1 MPCGAGGV
9 VLGVGSWTCRRK
21 KRETGSSAIVGH
33 CASVPEMPFHSF
45 FFVLI
50 ISCSKFCV
58 KDSAPHEKVKKK
70 SFHSLFLVHF
80 VMRNFNAPLL
90 LACAFAIAGFFRIWV
105 DF

>member
-1 MPCGAGGV
+1 MPLEKAGNGQFRYSWPLRFGAGNAV
-9 VLGVGSWTCRRK
+9 
-21 KRETGSSAIVGH
+21 
-33 CASVPEMPFHSF
+33 SF
-45 FFVLI
+45 ILFVFI

-80 VMRNFNAPLL
+80 VMRNFNALLL